1 MKSRKILGIAASLR
15 NARWGAGNRSLIE
28 NLCSLKSKEEMLAYI
43 TKESELHLENF
54 REAGQRDGKD
64 AFEIFSNLQ
73 KKQGDSGL
81 SNSEVALAAALWAA
95 YREGAD
101 IEHLS
106 LSEHFTASGQQ
117 RHPEIL
123 RAKLLE
129 SDGLLVSGPVY
140 FGDRGSLAES
150 LIEFIAN
157 DAGLRAAMRGR
168 LYGGIAVGAKR
179 NGGQETTLIYQ
190 MVDMVNLGFLTVGN
204 DSETTAQYGGTGH
217 AGDVGTMHKD
227 SYGLDTSIGVGRRMA
242 RVLKQLGTESTLRDA
257 PKTLFLILQDANN
270 IGART
275 VDRLIKRFG
284 SELHSTVLNVTGRS
298 IMRCIACDICPK
310 QFGPDEKYSCAIA
323 AKSDSMP
330 DLHRSLL
337 YHDLIIP
344 VGVSMQ
350 EAFPGSRYQ
359 TFLER
364 TRYLRHADFIWS
376 DVMVAPMV
384 LEEPGDYRSLPIR
397 MMTSFLRHHT
407 VMAKPMI
414 GYVYNGEVNNLRG
427 IEEDLSRTLTY
438 AARLTAGR
446 LSQSREISTALRYNP
461 IGYVLVSEKDKDNE
475 RRRQAG
481 EARRSRLLTEAG
493 NRLGPQ
499 GPGGVSYYGRY
510 KTCRLVDEAEPM
522 KPSIL
527 VRDDQDRSEP
537 SPARRQA
544 WAGGRN
550 K

>member
-1 MKSRKILGIAASLR
+1 MHSRKILGIAASLR
-15 NARWGAGNRSLIE
+15 NARWGAGNS
-28 NLCSLKSKEEMLAYI
+28 NLVEHLCALKTKEELLAYI

-95 YREGAD
+95 YKEGSG

-106 LSEHFTASGQQ
+106 LSQYFTADGRQ

-123 RAKLLE
+123 REKLLE
-129 SDGLLVSGPVY
+129 ADGLLISGPVY

-157 DAGLRAAMRGR
+157 DADLRAAMSGR

-190 MVDMVNLGFLTVGN
+190 MLDMVNLGFLTVGN

-227 SYGLDTSIGVGRRMA
+227 SYGIDTSIGVGRRMA
-242 RVLKQLGTESTLRDA
+242 RVLKQLGTKSTLRDV
-257 PKTLFLILQDANN
+257 PKTLFLILQDASD

-275 VDRLIKRFG
+275 VDRLMTRFG
-284 SELHSTVLNVTGRS
+284 SEMHAAVLNVTGRS
-298 IMRCIACDICPK
+298 VMRCIACDICPK
-310 QFGPDEKYSCAIA
+310 QFGPDEKYSCTIA
-323 AKSDSMP
+323 AKIDSMP

-337 YHDLIIP
+337 YHDLIVP

-350 EAFPGSRYQ
+350 EPILGSRYQ

-376 DVMVAPMV
+376 DVMVAPLV
-384 LEEPGDYRSLPIR
+384 LEEPADYRSLPIR

-414 GYVYNGEVNNLRG
+414 GYVQDGEVNNLQR
-427 IEEDLSRTLTY
+427 IEKDFSQTLAY

-446 LSQSREISTALRYNP
+446 LAQTKETSTALRYNP
-461 IGYVLVSEKDKDNE
+461 VGYALVAAKDKNDE
-475 RRRQAG
+475 RRREAG
-481 EARRSRLLTEAG
+481 EERRNRLIVEAE

-499 GPGGVSYYGRY
+499 DPGGISYYGRY
-510 KTCRLVDEAEPM
+510 KTCRLVDEAEPR
-522 KPSIL
+522 KSSIIIN
-527 VRDDQDRSEP
+527 DEP
-537 SPARRQA
+537 SSSETSPTRGPN
-544 WAGGRN
+544 AGS
-550 K
+550 